1 METIPRILTSVSQ
14 GWVAWLMLL
23 TLIGLALVDAM
34 QPGHYYRALGSLFST
49 KERDSIFSGSGNDY
63 RPRWVL
69 VFVGI
74 LILGLCLQWLFA
86 PNGSFPFSQF
96 AIYSGLAAAFVLVK
110 YLMQGLVKFTFFQ
123 KNETDTYVRHYRYLS
138 DCLTL
143 FAWPVLLCAL
153 FVPELP
159 ETLVRYTF
167 IGLLAAYSIM
177 VIYKQIACF
186 RMSFASALFIF
197 LYFTTTEIVPA
208 GMLIAAAHLLQ

>member
-1 METIPRILTSVSQ
+1 MESVPRILTSVSQ
-14 GWVAWLMLL
+14 DWVSWLMLL

-49 KERDSIFSGSGNDY
+49 KERDSIFAGSGNDY

-74 LILGLCLQWLFA
+74 LLLSLCLQWLLA

-96 AIYSGLAAAFVLVK
+96 AIYSGLAAAFA
-110 YLMQGLVKFTFFQ
+110 LVKFLMQRLVQFTFFK

-143 FAWPVLLCAL
+143 FAWPVMLCAL
-153 FVPELP
+153 FAPEIP
-159 ETLVRYTF
+159 ETLIRYTF
-167 IGLLAAYSIM
+167 IGLLAAYGIL

-186 RMSFASALFIF
+186 RMSVESLIYIPLF
-197 LYFTTTEIVPA
+197 FTTTEIIPA
-208 GMLIAAAHLLQ
+208 GFLVAAAYLLK

>member
-1 METIPRILTSVSQ
+1 MESVPRILTSASQ

-34 QPGHYYRALGSLFST
+34 QPGHYARALGSLFST
-49 KERDSIFSGSGNDY
+49 KERDSIFAGSGNDY

-69 VFVGI
+69 VLVGI

-96 AIYSGLAAAFVLVK
+96 AIFSGLAAAFVLVK
-110 YLMQGLVKFTFFQ
+110 FLMQGLVQLTFFQ
-123 KNETDTYVRHYRYLS
+123 KSETDTYVRHYRYLS

-153 FVPELP
+153 FAPEVPEAAI
-159 ETLVRYTF
+159 RYTF
-167 IGLLAAYSIM
+167 AGLLAVYGIL

-186 RMSFASALFIF
+186 RFSIASAFYIFI
-197 LYFTTTEIVPA
+197 YFTTTEIVPA
-208 GMLIAAAHLLQ
+208 GLLLAAAHLIH

>member
-49 KERDSIFSGSGNDY
+49 KERDSIFAGSGNDY

-86 PNGSFPFSQF
+86 PNRSFPFS
-96 AIYSGLAAAFVLVK
+96 
-110 YLMQGLVKFTFFQ
+110 
-123 KNETDTYVRHYRYLS
+123 
-138 DCLTL
+138 
-143 FAWPVLLCAL
+143 
-153 FVPELP
+153 
-159 ETLVRYTF
+159 
-167 IGLLAAYSIM
+167 
-177 VIYKQIACF
+177 
-186 RMSFASALFIF
+186 
-197 LYFTTTEIVPA
+197 
-208 GMLIAAAHLLQ
+208 